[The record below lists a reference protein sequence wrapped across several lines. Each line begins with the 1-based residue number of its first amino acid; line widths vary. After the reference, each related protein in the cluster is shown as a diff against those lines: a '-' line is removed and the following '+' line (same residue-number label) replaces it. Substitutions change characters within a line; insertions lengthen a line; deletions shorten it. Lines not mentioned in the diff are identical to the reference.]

1 MKTRMTSA
9 QTDVLLTINL
19 RALTLMDIF
28 SQGWWLYW
36 KNFPQLLPIVIII
49 YLPMN
54 LLRYLFINPWAMTSY
69 ADAGQLL
76 EMAFMIF
83 GFVAMVGVMEGAV
96 YGQPLSWRAAL
107 HYAWLRWA
115 NAIGTM
121 FRLLLPLLGWTLLW
135 LPTSLFVIFFISNL
149 LIWPC
154 VFVMLIGYGKLFVDY
169 GFWLHVV
176 ALRRRSG
183 GDALVYSK
191 ALITGQWWSICG
203 CQLAIMG
210 AFGIPLLIFWQV
222 CNNLFHSPLLL
233 VSVTLLSQ
241 LVSLSG
247 IAMGVLLFLRT
258 EQRQCD
264 AGALTDSDAQAPLSL
279 EDETEIADNIAD
291 DIVDDIAADTGDPV
305 TDAPLGEPFVSTRR
319 PQWFAL
325 TFALGAGLLLL
336 LLLVLINV

>member
-1 MKTRMTSA
+1 
-9 QTDVLLTINL
+9 
-19 RALTLMDIF
+19 
-28 SQGWWLYW
+28 
-36 KNFPQLLPIVIII
+36 
-49 YLPMN
+49 
-54 LLRYLFINPWAMTSY
+54 
-69 ADAGQLL
+69 
-76 EMAFMIF
+76 
-83 GFVAMVGVMEGAV
+83 
-96 YGQPLSWRAAL
+96 
-107 HYAWLRWA
+107 
-115 NAIGTM
+115 
-121 FRLLLPLLGWTLLW
+121 
-135 LPTSLFVIFFISNL
+135 
-149 LIWPC
+149 
-154 VFVMLIGYGKLFVDY
+154 
-169 GFWLHVV
+169 
-176 ALRRRSG
+176 
-183 GDALVYSK
+183 
-191 ALITGQWWSICG
+191 
-203 CQLAIMG
+203 MG

-258 EQRQCD
+258 EQRQRD

-279 EDETEIADNIAD
+279 EDETEIADNIADDIVD